1 MSPNLLKHRIFIR
14 IAHILVGVA
23 EIQNVS
29 APSQDFDPPPPPK
42 SALLDPAGNPAARDR
57 PQERM
62 ENGATNES
70 KEARAADAAVR
81 GRGGMFQRGTE
92 RNARDLLP
100 YSRARRGNLRP
111 TPGLTPNQHS
121 EIEVFEAYNFKDVLM
136 TSARA
141 AWQIEDVL
149 PNGSKLDF
157 SLDFLPQSL
166 ARTADAPGL
175 DDEQR
180 RALNH
185 IRGHEYLSIFGLV
198 EEFILPFVLD
208 HARPQLDGDD
218 ERVRALL
225 NFASE
230 EAKHIHLFKLFH
242 QLFTDAFGTE
252 CAVIG
257 PPETIAA
264 KVLGHDPLA
273 VALLILHIEWMTQRH
288 YAESIHHKGDLDPL
302 FKSLLKHHWMEE
314 AQHAKLD
321 TLMVAALV
329 EGRDETGIQ
338 KAIDEYLE
346 LGMFLD
352 NGFRAQAE
360 MNAVALEKAHG
371 IWLPADTRASL
382 IEQQHQALRW
392 TYIGSG
398 MTHPK
403 FVATLAAMSPA
414 ARDRI
419 AEVAPAFC

>member
-1 MSPNLLKHRIFIR
+1 
-14 IAHILVGVA
+14 
-23 EIQNVS
+23 
-29 APSQDFDPPPPPK
+29 
-42 SALLDPAGNPAARDR
+42 
-57 PQERM
+57 
-62 ENGATNES
+62 
-70 KEARAADAAVR
+70 
-81 GRGGMFQRGTE
+81 MFQ
-92 RNARDLLP
+92 
-100 YSRARRGNLRP
+100 S
-111 TPGLTPNQHS
+111 
-121 EIEVFEAYNFKDVLM
+121 YNFKDVLE
-136 TSARA
+136 TSVRA

-149 PNGSKLDF
+149 PEGAKLDF
-157 SLDFLPQSL
+157 SRDLLPQNL

-175 DDEQR
+175 SDEQR
-180 RALNH
+180 QVLNH
-185 IRGHEYLSIFGLV
+185 IRGHEYLSLFGLV

-242 QLFTDAFGTE
+242 QLFVESFATE
-252 CAVIG
+252 CSVIG
-257 PPETIAA
+257 PPDAIAA
-264 KVLGHDPLA
+264 KVLSHDPLA

-288 YAESIHHKGDLDPL
+288 YVDSIRDNGDLDPL

-329 EGRDETGIQ
+329 EGRDEAGIQ

-352 NGFRAQAE
+352 NGFKAQAE
-360 MNAVALEKAHG
+360 LNVDALEKATG
-371 IWLPADTRASL
+371 IWLPADTRQSL